1 MGPMGAPPPGAPP
14 MLRARGGRIGKQLG
28 GAMPAPAPGQMGAG
42 LPPPA
47 AGQMP
52 PGAPNP
58 LAQRVGAPGAMPVMR
73 ARGGKIEIGTP
84 GVHDYG
90 KAGVKHGSVDEE
102 YGGGS
107 GLGRQEKARRQK

>member
-14 MLRARGGRIGKQLG
+14 MLRARGGRIGRQIG
-28 GAMPAPAPGQMGAG
+28 GAMPGAAPAPGQMGAG

-47 AGQMP
+47 AGAMP

-58 LAQRVGAPGAMPVMR
+58 LAQRVGPPGVMPVMR
-73 ARGGKIEIGTP
+73 ARGGKIEISTP

-90 KAGVKHGSVDEE
+90 MPKHSKPEDE